1 MKSIPPI
8 SDAFKDLLPGLFL
21 SILTAVLAL
30 PSLWDAWQN
39 DLYAY
44 GGFIAFLVWLS
55 SLGMASFWRCHVRRD
70 RSTFWIILAA
80 LLCMAGSM
88 TSLRVCHHL
97 ALACALSGLARPP
110 RQGWLAAAAALSWLP
125 ASGWLISRVSVGGLA
140 GWERP
145 TLAAMTAIIWLSS
158 LYPFQRPRSDET
170 PS

>member
-1 MKSIPPI
+1 MKLI
-8 SDAFKDLLPGLFL
+8 SSLSDSRKDLLPGLFL
-21 SILTAVLAL
+21 SILSAVLAL

-39 DLYAY
+39 DRYAT
-44 GGFIAFLVWLS
+44 GGLIAFLIWLS
-55 SLGMASFWRCHVRRD
+55 SLVIASYWLRRVRGD

-97 ALACALSGLARPP
+97 ALACALSGLAVTTKH
-110 RQGWLAAAAALSWLP
+110 GWLAAAVALSWLP
-125 ASGWLISRVSVGGLA
+125 ASGWLISRVFVGGLA

-145 TLAAMTAIIWLSS
+145 TLAATIAIIWLIY
-158 LYPFQRPRSDET
+158 LYPFQRTRPDET